1 MTKYTMHLLLF
12 FGFLGNAQEHKMVS
26 EELKGNVK
34 SIEIF
39 IVSENDKK
47 TQLEVKNFDNKG
59 RILTY
64 KTFYNGRLNL
74 NERRTYQNNTITTE
88 LCDNKKAIVL
98 VGPRQ
103 VGKTTLIHNLV
114 EGKKTLFLNGD
125 DPQTRL
131 QFSNATFQFL
141 LQVVSD
147 YDVIVIDE
155 AQRIENIGLTVKML
169 IDAKLNKQFILT
181 GSSSLDLGNQ
191 INEPLTGRKWEHQ
204 LYPLSWTEI
213 KNHYT
218 FANAYARLEEFLIYG
233 MYPEVVI
240 ETKKQKI
247 LLQLSGSY
255 LYQDILELANIKK
268 PDLLMKL
275 LNALALQLGSEVS
288 YNELAKI
295 LGVDRMT
302 IITYIDLLEKVYV
315 IFRLHP
321 FSSNQRNEITSK
333 PKIYFYDNGI
343 RNAIIGQFN
352 PLQNRQDVG
361 ALFENFFISEKMKQN
376 AYSGFYGKTHYW
388 RNTQQAEIDFIE
400 INEGEISAFEIKYN
414 PNKKVHF
421 TKSFTEKYFPKNT
434 FVVNG
439 ENFWEYL

>member
-1 MTKYTMHLLLF
+1 MWFANLF
-12 FGFLGNAQEHKMVS
+12 YYICGMIKRTLTP
-26 EELKGNVK
+26 
-34 SIEIF
+34 
-39 IVSENDKK
+39 IV
-47 TQLEVKNFDNKG
+47 LEDFD
-59 RILTY
+59 R
-64 KTFYNGRLNL
+64 
-74 NERRTYQNNTITTE
+74 
-88 LCDNKKAIVL
+88 KKAIIL

-114 EGKKTLFLNGD
+114 EGKKVLFLNGD

-141 LQVVSD
+141 IQTVSD

-204 LYPLSWTEI
+204 LYPISWNEI
-213 KNHYT
+213 KNHYS

-233 MYPEVVI
+233 MYPEVVT
-240 ETKKQKI
+240 EAKKQKI
-247 LLQLSGSY
+247 LLQISGSY
-255 LYQDILELANIKK
+255 LYQDILELVNIKK

-288 YNELAKI
+288 YNELSKI

-302 IITYIDLLEKVYV
+302 VINYINLLEKVYV

-321 FSSNQRNEITSK
+321 FSGNQRNEITSK

-352 PLQNRQDVG
+352 PLQNRLDVG
-361 ALFENFFISEKMKQN
+361 ALFENFFISEKMKMN
-376 AYSGFYGKTHYW
+376 AYSGFYGKTYYW

-400 INEGEISAFEIKYN
+400 VIEGEITAYEIKYN
-414 PNKKVHF
+414 PNKKVYF
-421 TKSFTEKYFPKNT
+421 TKSFTEKYHPKHTLAIN
-434 FVVNG
+434 NA
-439 ENFWEYL
+439 NFWEYL

>member
-1 MTKYTMHLLLF
+1 
-12 FGFLGNAQEHKMVS
+12 MV
-26 EELKGNVK
+26 LN
-34 SIEIF
+34 
-39 IVSENDKK
+39 
-47 TQLEVKNFDNKG
+47 
-59 RILTY
+59 RIYYICNMIT
-64 KTFYNGRLNL
+64 R
-74 NERRTYQNNTITTE
+74 TITQN
-88 LCDNKKAIVL
+88 LVADCDNKKAIV
-98 VGPRQ
+98 VIGPRQ
-103 VGKTTLIHNLV
+103 VGKTTLIQKIV
-114 EGKKTLFLNGD
+114 EGKKTLFFNGD

-131 QFSNATFQFL
+131 QLATANFQFL
-141 LQVVSD
+141 LQLVTD
-147 YDVIVIDE
+147 YDTIVIDE
-155 AQRIENIGLTVKML
+155 AQRIENIGVAVKML

-204 LYPLSWTEI
+204 LFPLSWSEI
-213 KNHYT
+213 KNHYS

-233 MYPEVVI
+233 MYPEVVT
-240 ETKKQKI
+240 ETNKQKR

-255 LYQDILELANIKK
+255 LYQDILELVNIKK

-302 IITYIDLLEKVYV
+302 VINYIDLLEKVYV

-321 FSSNQRNEITSK
+321 FSTNQRNEITAK

-352 PLQNRQDVG
+352 PLQSRQDVG
-361 ALFENFFISEKMKQN
+361 ALFENFFISEKMKQLK
-376 AYSGFYGKTHYW
+376 YKGFYGKTHYW

-414 PNKKVHF
+414 PNKKVNF
-421 TKSFTEKYFPKNT
+421 TKSFTEKYHPKET
-434 FVVNG
+434 LVVNKD
-439 ENFWEYL
+439 NFWEYL